1 MWVGALHQ
9 GVRRGCTGA
18 EGDLGQRRGSGTEH
32 TGRGRV
38 RTGDLCIKASMDVAI
53 VTPHL

>member
-18 EGDLGQRRGSGTEH
+18 EGDLGQRRGPGTEH
-32 TGRGRV
+32 SGRGRV
-38 RTGDLCIKASMDVAI
+38 RTGDLCIKASMGVAR